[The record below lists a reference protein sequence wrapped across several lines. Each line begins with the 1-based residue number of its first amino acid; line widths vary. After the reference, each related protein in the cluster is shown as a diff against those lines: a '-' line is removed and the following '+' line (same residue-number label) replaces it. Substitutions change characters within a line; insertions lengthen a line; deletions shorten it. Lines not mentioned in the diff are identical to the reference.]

1 MKILII
7 EDSKEFRALARAYL
21 GKLLPDAEVVEYDPV
36 QAGKPGKDFN
46 WSEFNVLL
54 LDYNLGGGEN
64 GFHWLEEFSA
74 LAGFPPT
81 IILTA
86 EGDEY
91 IAAKAIKLGAAD
103 YLTKMDITPRSLT
116 EAVLEANLYTKEKI
130 AEQEKHKAEAESVI
144 QELQDRNSHPRM
156 RSKQNIGYKVV
167 RQIGEG
173 AMSKVYLAE
182 RESDRLTVVLKMME
196 LTDATAE
203 NAIIRFIQEAEL
215 IAGLSSQYVARIYD
229 YGLTNDFGFIA
240 MEFFSRGD
248 LKQRLELHLPTRV
261 VLHYMTH
268 IAYGLDAIHRIGV
281 VHRDLKPANIMFRG
295 DDSLAL
301 ADFGIAKKIDAALDI
316 TTLGQ
321 ILGTP
326 HYMSPEQAGT
336 GRIDQRADIYSAGV
350 MVFELL
356 TGKRP
361 YHANTPAALIYQHLH
376 APIPRLPQE
385 LSGLQPIID
394 KCLAKDPG
402 ARYQSAAELCAALEV
417 A

>member
-1 MKILII
+1 MKVLLI
-7 EDSKEFRALARAYL
+7 DDAKEYRALARAYL
-21 GKLLPDAEVVEYDPV
+21 GRLLPDVEVVEYDPV
-36 QAGKPGKDFN
+36 AAGKPGQGFD

-64 GFHWLEEFSA
+64 GFSWLQEFSA
-74 LAGFPPT
+74 LPGFPPT

-91 IAAKAIKLGAAD
+91 IATKAIKLGAAD
-103 YLTKMDITPRSLT
+103 YLNKMDITPRRLA

-130 AEQEKHKAEAESVI
+130 IEQEKDKAKAERVLHEF
-144 QELQDRNSHPRM
+144 QDQNSQPRA
-156 RSKQNIGYKVV
+156 RSKLSIGYKVV
-167 RQIGEG
+167 RLIGEG
-173 AMSKVYLAE
+173 AMAKVYLAE
-182 RESDRLTVVLKMME
+182 READQLTVVLKVME
-196 LTDATAE
+196 ITDATAD

-215 IAGLSSQYVARIYD
+215 IAALSSRFVARIYD

-248 LKQRLELHLPTRV
+248 LKQRLELQLPTRLA
-261 VLHYMTH
+261 LHYMTH

-301 ADFGIAKKIDAALDI
+301 ADFGISKKLDAALEI

-326 HYMSPEQAGT
+326 HYMSPEQAGPQQ
-336 GRIDQRADIYSAGV
+336 IDQRADIYSAGI
-350 MVFELL
+350 MFYELL
-356 TGKRP
+356 TGTRP
-361 YHANTPAALIYQHLH
+361 YIANSPAALIYQHLH
-376 APIPRLPQE
+376 APIPHLPQE
-385 LSGLQPIID
+385 LSRLQHIID
-394 KCLAKDPG
+394 KCLAKDPVE
-402 ARYQSAAELCAALEV
+402 RYQTAAELCAVLEV